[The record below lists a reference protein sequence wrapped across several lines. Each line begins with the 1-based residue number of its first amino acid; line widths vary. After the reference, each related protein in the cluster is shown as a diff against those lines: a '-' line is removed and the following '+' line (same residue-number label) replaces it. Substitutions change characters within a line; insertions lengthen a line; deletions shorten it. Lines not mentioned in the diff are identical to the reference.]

1 MDLIDS
7 IDHSGMPGAPSGDAA
22 ECPVC
27 AEQNATIISIRKAQE
42 ESANMHELFLDALG
56 KSRDKFGTVSE
67 WFGRGVMD
75 GGAA

>member
-7 IDHSGMPGAPSGDAA
+7 IDQSGTTGAASGDAA

-27 AEQNATIISIRKAQE
+27 APQNATIRSIRKAQE
-42 ESANMHELFLDALG
+42 ESADMHELFLDALG